1 MKFESFHVFLSLIK
15 QGICDGKLDIVSQIA
30 CN

>member
-1 MKFESFHVFLSLIK
+1 MKFESFHVFILLIK
-15 QGICDGKLDIVSQIA
+15 QGIYDGKLDIVSQIA